1 MEELSDLTKKV
12 SSKNELL
19 LKIENN
25 EDYQK
30 ESVSTTADEDNEE
43 KFKFLAG
50 NSNNTEDEE
59 KFLAGNSND
68 EPDALPKDPHY
79 RNLDMSMTIISI
91 TTYIFDLVSFFSY
104 FYSSEIRGLCLMK
117 LSLAKCFKICNI
129 FVIR

>member
-1 MEELSDLTKKV
+1 MEEFSDLTKKV

-30 ESVSTTADEDNEE
+30 ESVSTTTADEDNEE

-91 TTYIFDLVSFFSY
+91 STYIFDLVSFFPL
-104 FYSSEIRGLCLMK
+104 FL
-117 LSLAKCFKICNI
+117 LSLFKI
-129 FVIR
+129 